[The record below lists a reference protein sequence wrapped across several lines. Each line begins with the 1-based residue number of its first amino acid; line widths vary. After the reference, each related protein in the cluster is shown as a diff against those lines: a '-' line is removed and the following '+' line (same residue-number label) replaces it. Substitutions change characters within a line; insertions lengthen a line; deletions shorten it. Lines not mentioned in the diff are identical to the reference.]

1 MELMVNIYIFWAKKA
16 TIDINIGY
24 YHKKP
29 TCTGTGAYFP
39 AMISLVK
46 KKTIKQCVIITLIFS

>member
-46 KKTIKQCVIITLIFS
+46 KRQLNNVS